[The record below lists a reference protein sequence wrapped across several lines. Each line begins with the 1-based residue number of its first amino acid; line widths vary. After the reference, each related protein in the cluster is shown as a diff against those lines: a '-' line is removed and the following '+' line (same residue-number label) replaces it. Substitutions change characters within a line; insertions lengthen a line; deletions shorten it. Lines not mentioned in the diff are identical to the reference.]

1 MKNLRE
7 QVGLL
12 IKLAISEDPV
22 EQKMLRARLAK
33 TEDLL
38 RVPEKLDGVL
48 AELGIPDYT
57 KGYRMMIR
65 AIRIQMEHTEPVS
78 LSGMLYP
85 TLAKEFG
92 CKPSRVS
99 RSLRDCV
106 DLCFDRADQE
116 VIQKYFGSTIDPDR
130 GKATTR
136 QFLVRIA
143 NLMREAA

>member
-7 QVGLL
+7 QVNLL
-12 IKLAISEDPV
+12 TMLAISEDPG
-22 EQKMLRARLAK
+22 EQRVLRARLAK
-33 TEDLL
+33 TKDLL
-38 RVPEKLDGVL
+38 QVPETLDGVL

-65 AIRIQMEHTEPVS
+65 AIQIQMEHSVPVN
-78 LSGMLYP
+78 LDGMLYP
-85 TLAKEFG
+85 TLAKEFS
-92 CKPSRVS
+92 CKPSRAA
-99 RSLRDCV
+99 RNLRDCV

-116 VIQKYFGSTIDPDR
+116 VIQKYFGSAIDPDR